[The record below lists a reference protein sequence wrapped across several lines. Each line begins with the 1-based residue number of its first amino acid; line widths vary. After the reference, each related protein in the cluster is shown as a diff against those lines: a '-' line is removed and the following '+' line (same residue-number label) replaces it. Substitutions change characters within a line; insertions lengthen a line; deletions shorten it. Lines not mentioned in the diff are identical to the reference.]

1 MAAWDDPHADVEH
14 TLNEIVGV
22 FHHPAFVDG
31 SDGRGGLEGRRKMFD
46 VVRQW
51 WGEKDESER
60 EFLRHALSREG
71 VEQGKNHKEGQ
82 HDSGHGCGKPI
93 HRVKP
98 KKDGGEFGVAE
109 DMGKAVG
116 SALEE
121 AFLSGGQGG
130 GSSSGFGGLLG
141 GIAGAAFGGYMAGQ
155 MGGSGGGGGGDGES
169 RSSGF
174 QEVRERGFGGQERGI
189 ERSYEQVGG
198 ERRYEEK
205 SYQKPAA
212 HGDTA
217 AYLRSHAYG
226 TGEGRNY
233 YETGTSHES
242 HSTPSYE
249 SHNTPSYESHST
261 PSYESHTT
269 AGYGEARGMPGAF
282 ESHGGRH
289 SEGQESRSSSSR
301 HVQSTGGHASET
313 HHTSYTSNVS
323 HQSSSRSGYTSH
335 ETRVE
340 HQSYGGRGE
349 GEHERRQKVNRE
361 YLGDEQGCG
370 YYTEKRYIKHHSG
383 EEKVEHRR
391 YKKSGSGEE
400 EETRHRRKG
409 SEEEEEDEEE
419 DEYERK
425 KREKKERKK
434 REKENARREG
444 GSGDEYY
451 GSGDEHSRH
460 RRYS

>member
-1 MAAWDDPHADVEH
+1 MAAWDNPRADVEH

-22 FHHPAFVDG
+22 FHHPAFADG
-31 SDGRGGLEGRRKMFD
+31 SDGRGGVEGRRKMFG

-51 WGEKDESER
+51 WEEKDESER

-155 MGGSGGGGGGDGES
+155 MGGSGGGGEI
-169 RSSGF
+169 RSSGV

-198 ERRYEEK
+198 EGRYQES
-205 SYQKPAA
+205 SYERPAA

-217 AYLRSHAYG
+217 TYLRNHAYK
-226 TGEGRNY
+226 TGEGRDY
-233 YETGTSHES
+233 YDAGAAERSGS
-242 HSTPSYE
+242 HSTPGYE
-249 SHNTPSYESHST
+249 SHV
-261 PSYESHTT
+261 TT
-269 AGYGEARGMPGAF
+269 GYGEARGMPGAF
-282 ESHGGRH
+282 ESHEQRGHTGGGY
-289 SEGQESRSSSSR
+289 GQESHSSSR
-301 HVQSTGGHASET
+301 HIQSTKTGGHSSET

-340 HQSYGGRGE
+340 HQGHGGRGE

-361 YLGDEQGCG
+361 YLGDEQGSG
-370 YYTEKRYIKHHSG
+370 YYTERRYIKHHSG
-383 EEKVEHRR
+383 EGEAEHRR
-391 YKKSGSGEE
+391 YKKSGDEEPRHRRRGSGDE
-400 EETRHRRKG
+400 EETKYRRRG
-409 SEEEEEDEEE
+409 SGDEEEEEE

-425 KREKKERKK
+425 KREKKERKR
-434 REKENARREG
+434 REKEHARRKS

-451 GSGDEHSRH
+451 GSGDD
-460 RRYS
+460 

>member
-1 MAAWDDPHADVEH
+1 MKFVVPMLMAAWDDPYADVEH
-14 TLNEIVGV
+14 TLNEIVGI
-22 FHHPAFVDG
+22 FHHPAFADG
-31 SDGRGGLEGRRKMFD
+31 SDGRGGVEGRRKMFG

-51 WGEKDESER
+51 WEEKDESER

-109 DMGKAVG
+109 DMGKAMG

-121 AFLSGGQGG
+121 ALSGGQGG
-130 GSSSGFGGLLG
+130 RSNSGFGGLLG

-155 MGGSGGGGGGDGES
+155 MGSGGDGES

-198 ERRYEEK
+198 ERRYEER
-205 SYQKPAA
+205 SYEKPAA

-226 TGEGRNY
+226 TGEGRDY
-233 YETGTSHES
+233 YGTAAVEGGGS

-249 SHNTPSYESHST
+249 SHV
-261 PSYESHTT
+261 TT
-269 AGYGEARGMPGAF
+269 GYGEARGMPGAF
-282 ESHGGRH
+282 ESYGGGH
-289 SEGQESRSSSSR
+289 TEGGYGQESRSSSR
-301 HVQSTGGHASET
+301 HVQSTGGYTSEA

-340 HQSYGGRGE
+340 HQGHGGSRE
-349 GEHERRQKVNRE
+349 GEHGRRQKVNWE
-361 YLGDEQGCG
+361 YLGDERSSG
-370 YYTEKRYIKHHSG
+370 YYTERHYI
-383 EEKVEHRR
+383 
-391 YKKSGSGEE
+391 
-400 EETRHRRKG
+400 
-409 SEEEEEDEEE
+409 
-419 DEYERK
+419 
-425 KREKKERKK
+425 
-434 REKENARREG
+434 
-444 GSGDEYY
+444 
-451 GSGDEHSRH
+451 
-460 RRYS
+460 